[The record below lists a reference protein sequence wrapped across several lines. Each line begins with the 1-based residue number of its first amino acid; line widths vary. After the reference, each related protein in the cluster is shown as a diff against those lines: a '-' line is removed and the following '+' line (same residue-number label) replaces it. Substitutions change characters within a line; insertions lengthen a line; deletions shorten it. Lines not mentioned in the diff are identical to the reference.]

1 MDNDKMLEIFKQ
13 FMAHAANLECFHN
26 LWRST
31 DQQSFF
37 MPEPEHNWSNILYT
51 EVEQTL
57 QKLRKAHSELIY
69 NVTGRKI
76 IME

>member
-37 MPEPEHNWSNILYT
+37 MPEPE
-51 EVEQTL
+51 VEQTL
-57 QKLRKAHSELIY
+57 QKLRKANSELIY